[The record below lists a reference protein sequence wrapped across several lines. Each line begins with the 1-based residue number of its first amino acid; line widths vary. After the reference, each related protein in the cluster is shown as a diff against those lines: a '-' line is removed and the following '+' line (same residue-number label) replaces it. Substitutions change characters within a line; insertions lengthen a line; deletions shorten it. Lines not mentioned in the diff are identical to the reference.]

1 MWVRLI
7 GEIGTN
13 KRTNVAGLK
22 VDRNGVYIAGSFS
35 AGASTNLSYQSCEF
49 GSRFAE
55 CEPGGKHYVRGTGL
69 CSLQEAYAAAP
80 NQVCSTLN
88 SSLLDKH
95 VVRTRDFRRFSDTLR
110 QGMFLAS
117 YNHKGVLRWH
127 REAVGGNI
135 TVADMELS
143 TERDIDFDFGKY
155 NSRRKTRISRRGRFV
170 FVTGLVLQYFG
181 PEEDAKGKV
190 GNIIEFTNFGQMRY
204 PLSCSQNKNV
214 KPESA
219 NSTQGS
225 VSVVGDYENGPIYT
239 PCSGRITS
247 LGQGSDIYLV
257 QFSAD
262 DGEPQW
268 LKRFGQRDAWDYVAD
283 IAINRQHSTIY
294 MTGSYVGSSSGL
306 QDIFSMEA
314 AGRLDVI
321 SCPPWSG
328 PRWSTTSNQFE
339 FEHITNESVASCKL
353 EPFSITDPAGARS
366 GFIMEIG
373 EGDTEST
380 GEKPWQKVIREAAL
394 AAQAEQ
400 QRKIEELGPTG
411 VEVPII
417 VPWVIF
423 FLCDKPHA
431 DCSLNFAAAPF
442 LSNVCLCLVF
452 ELQFLHTKP
461 LLTTAPHALEG
472 LLEGS

>member
-1 MWVRLI
+1 M
-7 GEIGTN
+7 
-13 KRTNVAGLK
+13 
-22 VDRNGVYIAGSFS
+22 
-35 AGASTNLSYQSCEF
+35 
-49 GSRFAE
+49 
-55 CEPGGKHYVRGTGL
+55 
-69 CSLQEAYAAAP
+69 
-80 NQVCSTLN
+80 
-88 SSLLDKH
+88 
-95 VVRTRDFRRFSDTLR
+95 
-110 QGMFLAS
+110 
-117 YNHKGVLRWH
+117 
-127 REAVGGNI
+127 
-135 TVADMELS
+135 
-143 TERDIDFDFGKY
+143 
-155 NSRRKTRISRRGRFV
+155 
-170 FVTGLVLQYFG
+170 
-181 PEEDAKGKV
+181 
-190 GNIIEFTNFGQMRY
+190 
-204 PLSCSQNKNV
+204 
-214 KPESA
+214 
-219 NSTQGS
+219 
-225 VSVVGDYENGPIYT
+225 
-239 PCSGRITS
+239 
-247 LGQGSDIYLV
+247 

-431 DCSLNFAAAPF
+431 GCSLNFAAAPF